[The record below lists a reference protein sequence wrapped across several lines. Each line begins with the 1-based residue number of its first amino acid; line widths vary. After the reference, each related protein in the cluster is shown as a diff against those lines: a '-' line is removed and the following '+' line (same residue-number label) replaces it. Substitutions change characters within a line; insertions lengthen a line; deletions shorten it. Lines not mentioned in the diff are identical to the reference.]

1 MRHRKATLKLNR
13 TSSHRKAMFRN
24 MVTSLL
30 KHGRIETTDAKA
42 KEVRRW
48 ADNMIT
54 LAKKGD
60 LSSRRRALAVIREKS
75 VVHQL
80 FADAT
85 ARFSGRNG
93 GYTRVIKIGF
103 RPGDSAPM
111 SMVELID
118 APTASGNSAEGA

>member
-1 MRHRKATLKLNR
+1 
-13 TSSHRKAMFRN
+13 MFRN

-30 KHGRIETTDAKA
+30 KHGRIQTTDAKA
-42 KEVRRW
+42 KELRRW

-60 LSSRRRALAVIREKS
+60 LSARRRALAVIREKA

-80 FADAT
+80 FAEAP

-103 RPGDSAPM
+103 RPGDAAPI
-111 SMVELID
+111 SMVELVD
-118 APTASGNSAEGA
+118 EPVGEGAAETSD